1 MSTSDEVRAHLTG
14 LQRATA
20 AAMQTVADYQ
30 GHAHQYTSAVQTS
43 ERAKVTT
50 VNSRFIHASD
60 CSICTSWDGS

>member
-1 MSTSDEVRAHLTG
+1 MSTSDEVRAHLVG
-14 LQRATA
+14 LQTA
-20 AAMQTVADYQ
+20 SAVAMQTVADYQ

-50 VNSRFIHASD
+50 VAPRLIHASD